1 MYMQQKMNAQKRIL
15 MIQELENQ
23 GIRDRKVLEAME
35 KIERHEFVPREVE
48 NEAYS
53 NTPLPI
59 GYGQTIS
66 QPYTVAYMLEL
77 LELEK
82 GAKVLEIG
90 TGSGYNAILI
100 AEIVG
105 SKGKVYSV
113 EIIPELVKF
122 SKENIRKTGLKNV
135 EIIMGDGGRGYEKE
149 KPYDRIIITAAAKEI
164 PPDLLKQL
172 KEGGILVAPLGERDM
187 QTMTKIRKTKKK
199 ITKKEFGGFIFVPL
213 TGKYKTKN
221 I

>member
-1 MYMQQKMNAQKRIL
+1 MQQEMNARKRIL
-15 MIQELENQ
+15 MIKELENQ
-23 GIRDRKVLEAME
+23 GIKDKKVLEAME

-48 NEAYS
+48 AEAYI

-59 GYGQTIS
+59 GYEQTIS

-82 GAKVLEIG
+82 GNKVLEIG
-90 TGSGYNAILI
+90 TGSGYNASLI
-100 AEIVG
+100 GEIVG

-113 EIIPELVKF
+113 EIIPELAKF

-135 EIIMGDGGRGYEKE
+135 EIIIGDGGRGYEKG
-149 KPYDRIIITAAAKEI
+149 KPYDRIIITAATKEI
-164 PPDLLKQL
+164 QPALLKQL
-172 KEGGILVAPLGERDM
+172 REGGILIAPLGERDM
-187 QTMTKIRKTKKK
+187 QTMTKIKKTKNG
-199 ITKKEFGGFIFVPL
+199 IVKKEFGGFLFVPL
-213 TGKYKTKN
+213 TGKYKAKN